1 MDDREI
7 ILLLKKDNQ
16 KALEQVISQYGTY
29 VAAVI
34 RHQLGAFS
42 TPEDVEELA
51 SDVFAAMW
59 RSRYRLKT
67 DHIRGWLGAAARN
80 RARSFLRKQPLLT
93 SNEEDYLFIADDD
106 AQRLL
111 EKQERTRLV
120 HEALT
125 ALQAEDR
132 EIFLRYYYY
141 NQSVS
146 QISEALGRNTN
157 TVKSR
162 LARGRSKLKE
172 ILMKEGFVCE
182 A

>member
-1 MDDREI
+1 MNETQ
-7 ILLLKKDNQ
+7 LS
-16 KALEQVISQYGTY
+16 QVIDACGK
-29 VAAVI
+29 
-34 RHQLGAFS
+34 
-42 TPEDVEELA
+42 DV
-51 SDVFAAMW
+51 
-59 RSRYRLKT
+59 
-67 DHIRGWLGAAARN
+67 
-80 RARSFLRKQPLLT
+80 LRFCRITAGSAEAGDDLYQDTMLT
-93 SNEEDYLFIADDD
+93 
-106 AQRLL
+106 LL

>member
-1 MDDREI
+1 MDDSEI
-7 ILLLKKDNQ
+7 ILRLKKDDQ
-16 KALEQVISQYGTY
+16 SALERIISQYGAY
-29 VAAVI
+29 VAAVVC
-34 RHQLGAFS
+34 HQLGAFS
-42 TPEDVEELA
+42 SPEDVEELA
-51 SDVFAAMW
+51 SDVFAALW
-59 RSRYRLKT
+59 RSRHKLKT
-67 DHIRGWLGAAARN
+67 DHIRGWLGATARN
-80 RARSFLRKQPLLT
+80 RARDFLRKQSLLT
-93 SNEEDYLFIADDD
+93 ADEEDHIIVADDD
-106 AQRLL
+106 VQQLL